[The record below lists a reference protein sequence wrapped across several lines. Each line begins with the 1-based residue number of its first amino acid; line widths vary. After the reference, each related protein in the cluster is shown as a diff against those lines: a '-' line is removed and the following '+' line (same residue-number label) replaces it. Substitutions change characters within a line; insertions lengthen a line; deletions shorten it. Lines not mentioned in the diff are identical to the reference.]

1 MEFFP
6 KMQTLVYEHLPE
18 VVEPPNLI
26 HCIYGAKVGNF
37 THDVIS
43 YLYTYSGDSAPGD
56 TKGQGIGKKWYV
68 VTPDLKQNQPVQSG
82 GS

>member
-1 MEFFP
+1 
-6 KMQTLVYEHLPE
+6 MQTLVYEHLPE

-43 YLYTYSGDSAPGD
+43 VSRYTVSW
-56 TKGQGIGKKWYV
+56 IGSFLRMFSERSCPVLEVSTSKCQ
-68 VTPDLKQNQPVQSG
+68 TP
-82 GS
+82 